1 MYLSELADIQL
12 GYPFR
17 SRLEP
22 DSKGDVYV
30 IQMKD
35 IDDANLL
42 HVENSVRLALP
53 KRGDHH
59 LLRSGDLLLRSR
71 GRSNGVALVANDL
84 PSAILAAPMI
94 RIRPHTS
101 KVLPAY
107 LNWFMNSP
115 AGQAQIS
122 AMAEGTLVMMI
133 SVDKIKSLAV
143 PLPSLKR
150 QAAIAEIAQFA
161 QREHHLLSEIADL
174 RQRTTHHILMNEAKK
189 ATP

>member
-1 MYLSELADIQL
+1 MYLDELADIQL

-22 DSKGDVYV
+22 DPKGDVFV

-35 IDDANLL
+35 VDDANLL

-71 GRSNGVALVANDL
+71 GRSNGVALVADCL
-84 PSAILAAPMI
+84 PPAILAAPMI
-94 RIRPHTS
+94 RIRPHTF

-107 LNWFMNSP
+107 LSWFMNSP
-115 AGQAQIS
+115 VGQAQI
-122 AMAEGTLVMMI
+122 ATMAEGTMVMMI
-133 SVDKIKSLAV
+133 SVDKIKGLEV
-143 PLPSLKR
+143 PLPPLER
-150 QAAIAEIAQFA
+150 QAAIAAIAQLA
-161 QREHHLLSEIADL
+161 HRESQLHSEIAGL
-174 RQRTTHHILMNEAKK
+174 RQRTIHHILMNEAKK

>member
-22 DSKGDVYV
+22 DPKGDVFV

-35 IDDANLL
+35 IDDACLL
-42 HVENSVRLALP
+42 HTEGSVRIALP

-71 GRSNGVALVANDL
+71 GRSNGVALVPEDL
-84 PSAILAAPMI
+84 PPAILAAPMI
-94 RIRPHTS
+94 RIRPDTS
-101 KVLPAY
+101 RVLPAY
-107 LNWFMNSP
+107 LNWFMNAP
-115 AGQAQIS
+115 AGQAQIA
-122 AMAEGTLVMMI
+122 AMAEGTMVLMI
-133 SVDKIKSLAV
+133 GVEEVKGLEV
-143 PLPSLKR
+143 PLPSLDR
-150 QAAIAEIAQFA
+150 QAAIAEVAQLA
-161 QREHHLLSEIADL
+161 QRESQLISEIAGL
-174 RQRTTHHILMNEAKK
+174 RQRTTTHILMNEAKK

>member
-1 MYLSELADIQL
+1 MYLDELADIQL

-22 DSKGDVYV
+22 DPKGDVFV

-35 IDDANLL
+35 VDDANLL

-53 KRGDHH
+53 KRGEHH
-59 LLRSGDLLLRSR
+59 LLRPGDLLLRSR
-71 GRSNGVALVANDL
+71 GRSNGVALVADGL
-84 PSAILAAPMI
+84 PPAILAAPMI
-94 RIRPHTS
+94 RIRPDTS

-115 AGQAQIS
+115 AGQAQI
-122 AMAEGTLVMMI
+122 AAKAEGTLVMMI
-133 SVDKIKSLAV
+133 SVDEIKSLEV
-143 PLPSLKR
+143 PLPSLER
-150 QAAIAEIAQFA
+150 QAAIADVAQLA
-161 QREHHLLSEIADL
+161 QREHQLLSEIAGL
-174 RQRTTHHILMNEAKK
+174 RERTTHHILMNEAKK